1 MKQRSALGHRAA
13 LELLRASLSWSTA
26 WENRTSLGEMGI
38 RVGAY
43 SKLLQVSEMSVYDLI
58 RTLKEC
64 FDFFNFTKE
73 EDLQKTENDKKMNC
87 ALVKYVIFC
96 CKENVSTFFPLCIL

>member
-26 WENRTSLGEMGI
+26 WKNRTSLGEMGI
-38 RVGAY
+38 WVGAY

-73 EDLQKTENDKKMNC
+73 EDSQKTENDKKTNC
-87 ALVKYVIFC
+87 AVVKIYNFLS
-96 CKENVSTFFPLCIL
+96 KNASTFFLCLL

>member
-26 WENRTSLGEMGI
+26 WENRTSLSEMGI

-87 ALVKYVIFC
+87 AVVKNILFFV
-96 CKENVSTFFPLCIL
+96 KNASTFFLCLL